1 MQKEL
6 PIIKRVFGF
15 WQWAHPPTLHD
26 SHGSQHSAPP
36 GQEVEE
42 GRIRRVRAAL
52 EQNSY
57 ADAKRM
63 LKEFEHWPSQIN
75 ESAAESLREAREEI

>member
-6 PIIKRVFGF
+6 PIIKRVLGF
-15 WQWAHPPTLHD
+15 WQRATEDCEICEALLL
-26 SHGSQHSAPP
+26 Q
-36 GQEVEE
+36 
-42 GRIRRVRAAL
+42 RIRRFRAAL

-63 LKEFEHWPSQIN
+63 LKEFES
-75 ESAAESLREAREEI
+75 RELYV